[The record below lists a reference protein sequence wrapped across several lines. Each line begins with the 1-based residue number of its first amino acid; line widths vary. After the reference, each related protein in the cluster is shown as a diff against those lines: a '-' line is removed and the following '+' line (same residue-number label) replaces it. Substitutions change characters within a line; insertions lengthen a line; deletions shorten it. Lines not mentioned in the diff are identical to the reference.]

1 MASVSSRKRQPILLL
16 WSNRTL
22 SLNLEASLGTP
33 LAGPRRGR
41 REGVEVQR
49 QLHVLDR
56 IPQRLPDRV
65 PHRLHVPG
73 ARQFEAFDAYLRDA
87 ADFLHRIVD
96 VAILKTGE
104 TDLTVR
110 IVAAETSEPIVVDA
124 AEMSAGTSDDPFAP
138 KAVILASVNG
148 SPDRRVGAA
157 SPVNLPA
164 CRRGEGRRPLSSH
177 GAPNIASVF
186 PTGDWG
192 IVLRSN

>member
-65 PHRLHVPG
+65 PHRLHVPRAG
-73 ARQFEAFDAYLRDA
+73 EFEAFQPRFATLCTSFTARS
-87 ADFLHRIVD
+87 
-96 VAILKTGE
+96 AIGQARK
-104 TDLTVR
+104 TDLAVR
-110 IVAAETSEPIVVDA
+110 VVAAAS
-124 AEMSAGTSDDPFAP
+124 TSDDTSAP
-138 KAVILASVNG
+138 KNEPARAG
-148 SPDRRVGAA
+148 GTTGCGRRVFGE
-157 SPVNLPA
+157 VM
-164 CRRGEGRRPLSSH
+164 RGS
-177 GAPNIASVF
+177 A
-186 PTGDWG
+186 
-192 IVLRSN
+192 